1 MAFKSVKIV
10 GDGNAQVA
18 ITNSNNAESVIHGL
32 LAYNLGDV
40 DKAFTI
46 LLGTGTILTETI
58 TAGSS
63 YTLPIKLN
71 VPVDTTLS
79 INAAENVEVNISY
92 YQQLIDTAAGLS
104 TVEAYVQ
111 TSQQILQETQQVQ
124 ADIDVVAV
132 SVKESEVLVK
142 NVLVETT
149 TLVES
154 TIENNTTTVLNV
166 ESLIEDSN
174 TAVKAQLD
182 TITLLRNEV
191 ETLRDSAAAIAGGN
205 IIDDTSKSELFV
217 VSSQYTKHR
226 FARLSIL
233 GF

>member
-104 TVEAYVQ
+104 TVEAHVQ

-149 TLVES
+149 ALVES
-154 TIENNTTTVLNV
+154 TIEDNAATV
-166 ESLIEDSN
+166 

-182 TITLLRNEV
+182 TITLLRSEV
-191 ETLRDSAAAIAGGN
+191 ETLRDGAAAIVGGN

-217 VSSQYTKHR
+217 VSSQYTKNR

>member
-154 TIENNTTTVLNV
+154 TIEDNAATV
-166 ESLIEDSN
+166 

-182 TITLLRNEV
+182 TITLLRSEV
-191 ETLRDSAAAIAGGN
+191 ETLRDVAAAIVGGN

-217 VSSQYTKHR
+217 VSSQYTKNR